1 MASNDAKESLLPEFR
16 DHSHSNEK
24 NDLQRR
30 RHRHG
35 GTASSAESIRPEQN
49 GVESPL
55 HPESLS
61 VKQQFNFKQVFMLLA
76 AYLGGGTICFFLVR
90 HQIKGQKTNGILDAI
105 YFCVVTMTTVGYG
118 DLVPNTMLA
127 KILASIYVFTGM
139 AIGGL
144 ILSQVADYIVEKQE
158 ILIVRAIYMRE
169 NPGATEILKEV
180 ESHKVKYKF
189 IMAGVLLFVL
199 IIVGTVFLFVV
210 EELSFMDAFYC
221 VCSTITTLGY
231 GDESFSTRGGRIFAI
246 FWILSSTI
254 CLAQFFLYLAEL
266 CTERRQR
273 AMANWVLTRK
283 LTFSDLEAADLDHD
297 KIVSAAEFVVYKL
310 EEMGKISHED
320 VSVVMETFKRLD
332 ADQSGTLTTS
342 DLLLSQSS

>member
-30 RHRHG
+30 RHRRG

-76 AYLGGGTICFFLVR
+76 AYLGGGTICFFLIR
-90 HQIKGQKTNGILDAI
+90 HRIKGQKTNGILDAI

-189 IMAGVLLFVL
+189 IMAGILLFVL

-342 DLLLSQSS
+342 DLLLSQ